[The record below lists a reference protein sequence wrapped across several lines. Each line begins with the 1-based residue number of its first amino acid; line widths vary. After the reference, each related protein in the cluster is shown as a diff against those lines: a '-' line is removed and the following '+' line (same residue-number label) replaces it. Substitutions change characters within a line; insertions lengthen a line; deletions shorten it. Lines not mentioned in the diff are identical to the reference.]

1 MKSYLLWGEVDIQLI
16 LDFIHQLARKSTIVD
31 LEESLQLASVRAT
44 TRLWLSKKKLVGF
57 AFVDDFNN
65 LRFEI
70 DTQYRSAQLDK
81 EIIAWGVSCLKKRN
95 VDTGTDNSLDA
106 SFSRDNT
113 WQIALLEKFG
123 FVRADLRTLY
133 YQRLLSKPIMA
144 PVFPPGFSLR
154 CVNGSDELKK
164 LVNLHRAAFGTDKM
178 TVAQRLAIMQAP
190 QYDPQLDLVAEAPN
204 GELAAFCICGLD
216 DTSGSEITGFTD
228 PLGTHPQYQ
237 KRGLGKAIVTA
248 GLDRLRKRGA
258 AIVGLSTSSKNLAMQ
273 RLAEALDFTCVS
285 EKLWFSKKV

>member
-1 MKSYLLWGEVDIQLI
+1 MKRYLLRGEVDIQLI

-70 DTQYRSAQLDK
+70 DTQYRSAQLER

-106 SFSRDNT
+106 SFSGDNT
-113 WQIALLEKFG
+113 WQIALLEQYG
-123 FVRADLRTLY
+123 FVRTDLRTLH
-133 YQRLLSKPIMA
+133 YQRSMIKPIMA
-144 PVFPPGFSLR
+144 PVLPPGFSLR
-154 CVNGSDELKK
+154 CVEGKDEVDK
-164 LVNLHRAAFGTDKM
+164 LVTLHRAAFGTDKM
-178 TVAQRLAIMQAP
+178 TVEKRLAIMQAP
-190 QYDPQLDLVAEAPN
+190 LYDPELDLVVKAPN

-216 DTSGSEITGFTD
+216 DASGPEITGFTD
-228 PLGTHPQYQ
+228 LVGTHPLFQ

-248 GLDRLRKRGA
+248 GLDRLRTRGA
-258 AIVGLSTSSKNLAMQ
+258 AIVGLSTSSKNLPMQ